1 MAFNTQTACDRMKLI
16 QSFKEPNTGTSS
28 YFNVIEIHQTPSAG
42 GNEAPR
48 IVTAWVAF
56 AES

>member
-16 QSFKEPNTGTSS
+16 QSFKEPTTGTSS
-28 YFNVIEIHQTPSAG
+28 YFNLFEIHQTPSAG
-42 GNEAPR
+42 GNEDPR